1 MNNEINIEE
10 IMKEIRQNIKERGYD
25 KEPLSFEDVTISEP
39 VIQGE
44 GQFSMEEFVGELNY
58 LNRNWNNSLNATIE
72 SSNPVVVFVKKVI
85 RKCTRFIVF
94 PIVNFQNAYNVS
106 NVRCLNQLKEAIILQ
121 EEYSKKIE
129 QLEKEI
135 EELKKKVK

>member
-39 VIQGE
+39 AVQE
-44 GQFSMEEFVGELNY
+44 GAQFSMDEFLTELNY
-58 LNRNWNNSLNATIE
+58 MNRGWNNSFNVPVE
-72 SSNPVVVFVKKVI
+72 GGNPIAVFVKKMI

-106 NVRCLNQLKEAIILQ
+106 NVRCMNQVKEYVFLL
-121 EEYSKKIE
+121 EEYTKKIE
-129 QLEKEI
+129 QLEKEV